1 LKQEPGMSREVK
13 TRRRLGLVSSYVF
26 ARDVTRISSFGQFVF
41 ICVHSWFQM
50 KTFGM
55 IGGLGPE
62 STIDYYGRI
71 IALYRE
77 RMTDG
82 SYPQFIIN
90 SINIKKAL
98 DYLDANNLAGM
109 AEYLLTE
116 IGKLAQAGATFG
128 LISANTPHIVF
139 DKVAAKSSIPLISIV
154 EATCAAA
161 KALRLKRL
169 ALFGTRYTM
178 QATFYPKVFSREG
191 IELLL
196 PEAKEQDYIHDKY
209 FHELVG
215 GNFLPETRA
224 GLLAIVDGLK
234 AKNEIDGV
242 ILAGTEL
249 PLILRDSEHKGIPF
263 LDTTE
268 IHCDAAVSEMLS

>member
-1 LKQEPGMSREVK
+1 MR
-13 TRRRLGLVSSYVF
+13 TLG
-26 ARDVTRISSFGQFVF
+26 I
-41 ICVHSWFQM
+41 
-50 KTFGM
+50 

-77 RMTDG
+77 RTADG

-90 SINIKKAL
+90 SINMKKGL
-98 DYLDANNLAGM
+98 DFMDASNLAGM
-109 AEYLLTE
+109 AEYLLEE
-116 IGKLAQAGATFG
+116 IGRLAQAGATFG

-139 DKVAAKSSIPLISIV
+139 DEVASKSPIPLISIV

-161 KALRLKRL
+161 KARNLKRL

-191 IELLL
+191 IDLLM
-196 PEAKEQDYIHDKY
+196 PEREDQDYIHEKY
-209 FHELVG
+209 FSELVPG
-215 GNFLPETRA
+215 KFLPETRA
-224 GLLAIVDGLK
+224 GLLAIVDRMKTKSG
-234 AKNEIDGV
+234 IDGV

-249 PLILRDSEHKGIPF
+249 PLLLRD
-263 LDTTE
+263 
-268 IHCDAAVSEMLS
+268 A